1 MLIDT
6 HSHIYSE
13 EFDDDRNEIIARA
26 EEAGVKLILLPA
38 IDNESYDR
46 QEQLAASRPDMF
58 RQMMGLH
65 PTSVDENYKS
75 NLELVH
81 EKLFSHPDKYVGVG
95 EIGLDLYWDTTFK
108 EQQCKVLEQ
117 QILWA
122 ESLDKPIVLHVRNAY
137 QEVFELLRRH
147 GSIHYRGIMHCFSG
161 TPDDAQTAIEMGF
174 LLGIGGVVT
183 YKKSILPEIVRTV
196 GLKHI
201 VLETDSP
208 YLAPMPYRGH
218 RNESSYVTIV
228 AQKIAEILNISPQ
241 EVAELTTAN
250 TKQLFGI

>member
-13 EFDDDRNEIIARA
+13 EFDDDRNEVIAHA
-26 EEAGVKLILLPA
+26 EEVGVKLILLPA

-46 QEQLAASRPDMF
+46 QEQLAASRPDLF

-65 PTSVDENYKS
+65 PTSVDNNYKS

-81 EKLFSHPDKYVGVG
+81 EKLFSQPHKYVGVG